1 MTPFQ
6 DSMLRRT
13 ISIRVFE
20 ELSSLWR
27 QLAAMEEINGTLITQ
42 EMILAEIPNPDRS
55 LAEEHFSLLLFSELS
70 LLLRETC
77 DTTVLCYQVSII

>member
-1 MTPFQ
+1 MTRFQ

-27 QLAAMEEINGTLITQ
+27 QLAAMEEINGTLIIQ
-42 EMILAEIPNPDRS
+42 EMILAEIPNLDRS
-55 LAEEHFSLLLFSELS
+55 LA
-70 LLLRETC
+70 
-77 DTTVLCYQVSII
+77 